1 MVKWQIMPKIRFSQ
15 KSVPWLL
22 LGLCVAAFGLLIPTL
37 GFYWDDFPMMWLAEV
52 FGPLGFPAVFAGDR
66 PFLSLIYILTTAVL
80 DTVPWQ
86 WQVFA
91 LLTRWLTALSFWWM
105 LRELWPNRPTMTIW
119 MTVLLA
125 IYPGFK
131 QMPISVVYGNG
142 LVLVITYFLSFA
154 LMLKAVR
161 TPRRYWHYTLPA
173 LVLYAFTIFST
184 EYYVGTDLMRGVFLW
199 LVVSES
205 ISNWRKR
212 LWPTLKLW
220 LPYLALMFIFLFWRV
235 FIFEFPTYQPELID
249 SAAVGLGTTLLK
261 LVNRIFQDIHTA
273 GWLTWSSTFQF
284 PHLEDFKSTSG
295 LLFWALTLAG
305 IGITWFYLS
314 RLNTADAEK
323 PPAEAKGADHWPV
336 TALLTGLIGLVV
348 SGLPYWVTNLP
359 LTLSFPYDRFHLA
372 FMMPACIFAVGLLTW
387 LIQGR
392 RQRILVLSL
401 VVGMSLGANLVNANT
416 YRREWSNLTD
426 LFWQLSWR
434 VPGLKPGTYLL
445 TNELSAFNY
454 YSDNSL
460 TGPVNW
466 IYAPDMKNDTRLPY
480 FLGFSQVR
488 LGAAIPE
495 LKPDLP
501 ISQGYRNTKF
511 LGSTSQMLVFYHSGD
526 SCLHILD
533 SERDASSP
541 LYPADL
547 QAAAALSRLDRIET
561 NPQKAATPPQK
572 VFGNE
577 PEHTWCYYYEKA
589 ELARQ
594 QGDWQTAARL
604 GDEGLSLF
612 SPEEPLELSVLIEA
626 YAHTGRWEDA
636 EQTAQEIINRAPQ
649 VHDFVCSVI
658 KQTHQDVKPEKAVTR
673 RLNQLLISFGC
684 PGDLK

>member
-1 MVKWQIMPKIRFSQ
+1 MPKIRFSQ
-15 KSVPWLL
+15 KTIPFIL
-22 LGLCVAAFGLLIPTL
+22 LGLCVAAFGLLIPSL

-66 PFLSLIYILTTAVL
+66 PFLSLIYIITTAVL

-91 LLTRWLTALSFWWM
+91 VFTRWLTALACWWM
-105 LRELWPNRPTMTIW
+105 LRQLWPQRPTMTAW
-119 MTVLLA
+119 MAALLA

-131 QMPISVVYGNG
+131 QMPIAVVYGNG

-161 TPRRYWHYTLPA
+161 NQSKYWLYTLPA
-173 LVLYAFTIFST
+173 LLLYAFTIFST
-184 EYYVGTDLMRGVFLW
+184 EYYVGTDFLRVIFLW
-199 LVVSES
+199 LVVSET
-205 ISNWRKR
+205 IPEWRKR
-212 LWPTLKLW
+212 IWPTFKLW
-220 LPYLALMFIFLFWRV
+220 LPYLILMSIFLVWRV

-249 SAAVGLGTTLLK
+249 SAALGLGTTLLN

-284 PHLEDFKSTSG
+284 PRLEDFRNTSG

-305 IGITWFYLS
+305 VIFSWFYLS
-314 RLNTADAEK
+314 RLETPEIIKANNDT
-323 PPAEAKGADHWPV
+323 GAPDRWPL

-359 LTLSFPYDRFHLA
+359 LTLAFPYDRFHLA
-372 FMMPACIFAVGLLTW
+372 FMMPACIFIVGLLTW
-387 LIQGR
+387 LIQGQ

-401 VVGMSLGANLVNANT
+401 MIGMALGANLVNANS
-416 YRREWSNLTD
+416 YRREWINLKD

-434 VPGLKPGTYLL
+434 IPGLKPDTYLL
-445 TNELSAFNY
+445 TNELSAFKY

-460 TGPVNW
+460 TGPINW
-466 IYAPDMKNDTRLPY
+466 MYAPNLKNDTRLPY
-480 FLGFSQVR
+480 FLGFSKVR
-488 LGAAIPE
+488 LGAAVPE

-511 LGSTSQMLVFYHSGD
+511 RGNTSQMLVFYHSGD
-526 SCLHILD
+526 SCLHVLD
-533 SERDASSP
+533 PERDASSP
-541 LYPADL
+541 LYPQEL
-547 QAAAALSRLDRIET
+547 LNAASLSRIDLIET
-561 NPQKAATPPQK
+561 APENPVQPPLK
-572 VFGNE
+572 VFGSE
-577 PEHTWCYYYEKA
+577 PEHGWCYYYQKA

-594 QGDWQTAARL
+594 QGDWENAAKL
-604 GDEGLSLF
+604 GDEGMQKF
-612 SPEEPLELSVLIEA
+612 SPEEPLELTFLIEA
-626 YAHTGRWEDA
+626 YAHTGRWDDVES
-636 EQTAQEIINRAPQ
+636 TARAIVDRSPQ

-658 KQTHQDVKPEKAVTR
+658 KQAHQDVRPEKEITR
-673 RLNQLLISFGC
+673 RLNNLRSSFGC